1 MIHSV
6 IVVKGMVIGVQVPQ
20 SAKMAVLAS
29 VTMDLHRPNAF
40 VLTDT
45 KERFVRFP
53 QVKQCRKKGL
63 KQLYCGGKRLKFP
76 F

>member
-1 MIHSV
+1 MIHTV
-6 IVVKGMVIGVQVPQ
+6 LVVKVILVGQMPQ

-53 QVKQCRKKGL
+53 QVKQCRKKGP
-63 KQLYCGGKRLKFP
+63 KQLQ
-76 F
+76 